1 MIIVS
6 NNPILPIV
14 PNGSGLV
21 GDANND
27 DGSEDLLPVNDPD
40 LDEGET
46 NDDQNQVDQDVR
58 EAGNVNDK
66 LDK

>member
-1 MIIVS
+1 MS
-6 NNPILPIV
+6 NNPIIPIV

-21 GDANND
+21 DAHND

-46 NDDQNQVDQDVR
+46 NDDQDQVDQDVR
-58 EAGNVNDK
+58 EADNVNDN

>member
-1 MIIVS
+1 MTMS
-6 NNPILPIV
+6 NNPILPVV

-21 GDANND
+21 DDTKND

-40 LDEGET
+40 LDEGES
-46 NDDQNQVDQDVR
+46 NDDQDQVDRDVR
-58 EAGNVNDK
+58 EADNVNDN

>member
-1 MIIVS
+1 MS

-14 PNGSGLV
+14 PNGGAPIDGTPA
-21 GDANND
+21 GDEND
-27 DGSEDLLPVNDPD
+27 LPQNDPD

-46 NDDQNQVDQDVR
+46 NDDQGTVDEDVR
-58 EAGNVNDK
+58 EAGRVNEK